1 MLAKPEY
8 FSPPDEVC
16 CRQGR
21 RWGATTGAPMS
32 RLLAGALW
40 RSCRPGR
47 RCRMRNDACSLPLR
61 GSYSSIGKLLLA
73 GGTDADWQR
82 APWKTMGSGNRN
94 KRRQGKQPAGREQLR
109 EAAAGREHHREAA
122 AGRGDRKNGLVVSQC
137 LGKLCQRL
145 LCLLRLWCLAVPC
158 AGALHK
164 VHAFAHYGIHKNH
177 YRLV

>member
-1 MLAKPEY
+1 MERHFPRSRELFRTDRGRPCPREWEDPQAKRCGGMER
-8 FSPPDEVC
+8 SGSLC
-16 CRQGR
+16 GR
-21 RWGATTGAPMS
+21 VAAP
-32 RLLAGALW
+32 RETLH
-40 RSCRPGR
+40 GR
-47 RCRMRNDACSLPLR
+47 EC
-61 GSYSSIGKLLLA
+61 GSF
-73 GGTDADWQR
+73 
-82 APWKTMGSGNRN
+82 
-94 KRRQGKQPAGREQLR
+94 GKQPAGREHHR